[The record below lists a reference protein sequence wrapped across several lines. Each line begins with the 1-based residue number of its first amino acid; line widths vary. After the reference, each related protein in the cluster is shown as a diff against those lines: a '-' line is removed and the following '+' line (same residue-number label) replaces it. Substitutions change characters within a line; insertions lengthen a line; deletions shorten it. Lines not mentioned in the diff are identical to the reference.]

1 MKISEELREYVRSK
15 FKTVIAD
22 SPTTRYSRNM
32 EKSIYNWA
40 GLKNPVLFKMN
51 YKHKFLHIFNS
62 IERTK
67 SSNSDLVQR
76 ILKGELKSA
85 KIADYSP
92 DVLEPD
98 GICIKMMK
106 DIKTK
111 DAAKDLAGNLPED
124 YVGQFTCGKCKSRK
138 TVYYQLQTR
147 SADEPMTTYI
157 TCVNCNH
164 RWKC

>member
-1 MKISEELREYVRSK
+1 MKISEDLREHVRSK
-15 FKTVIAD
+15 FRTVIKD
-22 SPTTRYSRNM
+22 RPTTRYARNM

-40 GLKNPVLFKMN
+40 GLKNPVLIKMN
-51 YKHKFLHIFNS
+51 YKHKFMHIFNS

-67 SSNSDLVQR
+67 ETEHDLVKR
-76 ILKGELKSA
+76 ILTGDLKSA
-85 KIADYSP
+85 KIADYAP

-98 GICIKMMK
+98 GLCIKMIK
-106 DIKTK
+106 DIKAK
-111 DAAKDLAGNLPED
+111 DAAKDLAGNLPDD

-157 TCVNCNH
+157 TCVKCNH

>member
-1 MKISEELREYVRSK
+1 
-15 FKTVIAD
+15 
-22 SPTTRYSRNM
+22 M

-40 GLKNPVLFKMN
+40 GLKNPLLVKMN
-51 YKHKFLHIFNS
+51 YKHKFMHIFKS
-62 IERTK
+62 IERT
-67 SSNSDLVQR
+67 NLVER

-85 KIADYSP
+85 KIAEYPP

-98 GICIKMMK
+98 GIYIMTMKNIKA
-106 DIKTK
+106 K
-111 DAAKDLAGNLPED
+111 DAAKDLAGNLPDD

-157 TCVNCNH
+157 TCVKCNH